1 MDAKFVDISKFNLSM
16 DLPREQKQE
25 RASKRV
31 IGDDG
36 GAALNNSK
44 RKIKVV
50 GLNLVPI
57 INKAAKQSAMD
68 ETNEK

>member
-1 MDAKFVDISKFNLSM
+1 M
-16 DLPREQKQE
+16 DLPQQQQQE
-25 RASKRV
+25 RAIKRMA
-31 IGDDG
+31 GDDG

-57 INKAAKQSAMD
+57 INKAAKHPAMD
-68 ETNEK
+68 EINEK